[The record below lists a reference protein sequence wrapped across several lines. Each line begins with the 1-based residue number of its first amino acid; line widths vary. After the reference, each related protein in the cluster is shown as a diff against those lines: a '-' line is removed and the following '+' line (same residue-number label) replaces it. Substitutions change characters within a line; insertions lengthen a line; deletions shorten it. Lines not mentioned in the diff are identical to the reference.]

1 MPTHSLPAGI
11 TACNP
16 ALPFC
21 SNPCTLACSACLTAA
36 MATRKRGWGSAA
48 DAYKCGAC
56 GEFYVPK
63 WDFIGAIVNRVGVS
77 VRE

>member
-1 MPTHSLPAGI
+1 M
-11 TACNP
+11 
-16 ALPFC
+16 
-21 SNPCTLACSACLTAA
+21 
-36 MATRKRGWGSAA
+36 TRKRGWGSAA

-77 VRE
+77 VRERGEACVSTLMLIQIHAYLKVVF